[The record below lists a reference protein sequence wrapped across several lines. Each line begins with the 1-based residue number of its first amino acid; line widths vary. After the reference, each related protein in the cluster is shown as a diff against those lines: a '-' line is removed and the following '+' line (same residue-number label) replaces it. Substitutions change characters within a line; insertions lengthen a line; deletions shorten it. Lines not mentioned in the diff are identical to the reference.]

1 MVELFENKANYKVIG
16 TRPVRHDGVDKV
28 TGRAVYG
35 ADVKVPGLIWGEVL
49 RSTEVHA
56 KIKSIDTSDAEKFPG
71 VIAVMTHDDLATPGR
86 DTTRNGL
93 NDVDR
98 EFFNIM
104 AKDKVMYKGH
114 VVAAVAAID
123 RNTAQEAVR
132 KIKVEYE
139 KLPAVTNVDDAIAKN
154 APILLEDLI
163 GDHLGEE
170 VKNTNIATHFRHEFG
185 NVEEGFESADLIVD
199 KEVSLQMVHQG
210 YIEPHNATAIWS
222 EDDKV
227 TVWSSTQGS
236 FGVRDQTAKFIGVS
250 PSSVRVNYSEIGG
263 GFGGKTKVYLSP
275 IAAILSKKSNGRP
288 VKIVMDR
295 PSVFQATGPAP
306 GGKVRVKMGV
316 TNEGKIT
323 AAHATIRYEAGAYPG
338 SAVNAGAICIF
349 ACYEMPASRID
360 GFDIVVN
367 KPKSAAYRAPG
378 SPQAAFAIETVVD
391 EICDQ
396 KGWDKIQF
404 RLDNAAKKGT
414 RRGDGVLLEKIG
426 IEESL
431 KAAQKSEHWNSD
443 LGKSK
448 EGKLRGRGLACGYW
462 MNGGGLSTCDLM
474 LTDDGTVMMNEG
486 SADIGG
492 TRASIAMQAAE
503 VLGLSAEDIKPTIP
517 DTDSIGYTGMT
528 GGSRTTFA
536 TGYAAYLAAQSMV
549 EQLKS
554 RVAILWELNENDID
568 FNDGYFTSND
578 QELKISIKE
587 LSGKLESTGGPVS
600 STASVNMAAGGNG
613 YAVHICDLE
622 IDPETGKT
630 DVVRYTAIQDVGKAI
645 HPSYAEGQI
654 QGGVVQGIGWALNE
668 EYYLHPDGSMANHS
682 FLDYRMP
689 TCLDMPMIETIM
701 VEVPNP
707 NHPYGVRGVGEV
719 TLAPPIAA
727 ASNAVK
733 DATNKRILEQP
744 IKPSRILKAISD

>member
-132 KIKVEYE
+132 KIKVVYE

-426 IEESL
+426 FEESL

-727 ASNAVK
+727 ASNAEK
-733 DATNKRILEQP
+733 DATNKIILEQP
-744 IKPSRILKAISD
+744 IKPSRILKAIND

>member
-56 KIKSIDTSDAEKFPG
+56 KIKSIDTSAAEKFPG

-114 VVAAVAAID
+114 VIAAVAAID

-139 KLPAVTNVDDAIAKN
+139 KLQPVTNVDDAVAKN
-154 APILLEDLI
+154 APILLDDLI
-163 GDHLGEE
+163 GDHLGED

-199 KEVSLQMVHQG
+199 KEVTLQMVHQG
-210 YIEPHNATAIWS
+210 YIEPHNATAIWN
-222 EDDKV
+222 EDNKV

-236 FGVRDQTAKFIGVS
+236 FGVRDQTAKFIGLP

-360 GFDIVVN
+360 GYDIVVN

-378 SPQAAFAIETVVD
+378 SPQAAFAIETVID

-404 RLDNAAKKGT
+404 RLDNAAKIGT

-426 IEESL
+426 FEESL
-431 KAAQKSEHWNSD
+431 QAAQKSEHWNSD
-443 LGKSK
+443 IGKSK

-492 TRASIAMQAAE
+492 TRASIAMQSAE

-549 EQLKS
+549 DQLKS
-554 RVAILWELNENDID
+554 RVAILWELNEDDID
-568 FNDGYFTSND
+568 FNEGFFTSND

-744 IKPSRILKAISD
+744 IKPSRILKAIRD